1 MLPPFTV
8 KNWFK
13 TALQRKK
20 TINKGETM
28 KKYKVYLEKNDAGE
42 KLVILTNGS
51 SVEQVTNM
59 IMDVYNCPRSTIIVI
74 KQRR

>member
-1 MLPPFTV
+1 
-8 KNWFK
+8 
-13 TALQRKK
+13 
-20 TINKGETM
+20 M

-59 IMDVYNCPRSTIIVI
+59 IMDVYNCPRRTIIVI